1 MIVSCPP
8 QKQAVLDLANV
19 TDPAS
24 APVRACRVA
33 GPAVSS
39 PSRIWHRDASGFTL
53 VELAVV
59 AALIGILATLGL
71 ITAQSLIQR
80 ARAGATATQMAF
92 IRTGLLNLA
101 TNCEGLPLTGKSS
114 GDPGLVSRPK
124 GSTCWNG
131 PYLVRWP
138 TTTPFGKGTSF
149 QYQGQKGTVAVLSAR
164 SLTAS
169 DATALGSHVAPMFGG
184 QAKLTSSKKVW
195 TVTVNVGNF
204 YK

>member
-1 MIVSCPP
+1 MHAARSDDARLVDVMPSG
-8 QKQAVLDLANV
+8 
-19 TDPAS
+19 S

-33 GPAVSS
+33 GSAVSS
-39 PSRIWHRDASGFTL
+39 PNRVRHPSPSGFTL
-53 VELAVV
+53 IELAVV
-59 AALIGILATLGL
+59 AALIGVLATLGL
-71 ITAQSLIQR
+71 IIAQSLIQR
-80 ARAGATATQMAF
+80 ARAGATVTQMAF

-114 GDPGLVSRPK
+114 GDPGLVSRPT

-149 QYQGQKGTVAVLSAR
+149 QYQGQKGTVAVLSAQ

-169 DATALGSHVAPMFGG
+169 DATALGAAVAPAFGG
-184 QAKLTSSKKVW
+184 QAKLTSSKSVW

>member
-1 MIVSCPP
+1 
-8 QKQAVLDLANV
+8 
-19 TDPAS
+19 
-24 APVRACRVA
+24 VRYGGAA
-33 GPAVSS
+33 
-39 PSRIWHRDASGFTL
+39 GFTL

-71 ITAQSLIQR
+71 LTAQAMIQR

-114 GDPGLVSRPK
+114 GDPGLVTRPT

-138 TTTPFGKGTSF
+138 ATTPFGKGTSF
-149 QYQGQKGTVAVLSAR
+149 QYQGTKGTMAVLKAV

-169 DATALGSHVAPMFGG
+169 DATALGAAVAPAFGG
-184 QAKLTSSKKVW
+184 QAKLTSSKSVW

>member
-1 MIVSCPP
+1 M
-8 QKQAVLDLANV
+8 LDLVNV
-19 TDPAS
+19 IHSGS

-33 GPAVSS
+33 GSAVSS
-39 PSRIWHRDASGFTL
+39 PHHVWHRSSSGFTL
-53 VELAVV
+53 IELAVV
-59 AALIGILATLGL
+59 AALIGILATLGML
-71 ITAQSLIQR
+71 TAQSLIQR
-80 ARAGATATQMAF
+80 ARASATATQMAF
-92 IRTGLLNLA
+92 MRTGLLNLA

-114 GDPGLVSRPK
+114 GDPGLVSRPT
-124 GSTCWNG
+124 GSTCWFG

-149 QYQGQKGTVAVLSAR
+149 QYQGTKGTMAVLKAV

-169 DATALGSHVAPMFGG
+169 DATALGAAVAPAFGG
-184 QAKLTSSKKVW
+184 QAMLTSSKSVW